1 MSFMRMIGRLW
12 QNPSTANN
20 PELVTM
26 SDYSSDEASVHLR
39 PAVVAD
45 AGLILAFIRE
55 LAEYEKLAHEAV
67 ADEATLAAQLFGETP
82 AAEVVIAEVNGQPAG
97 FALFFHNFSTFLG
110 QRGLYL
116 EDLFVRPQY
125 RGLGLGKRLMVH
137 LAQLAMQRGCGRFEW
152 SVLDWNEPAIRFYR
166 SLGATGL
173 DEWTVQRVSGD
184 ALRTLAGTS
193 ADHGDTPAV

>member
-1 MSFMRMIGRLW
+1 MTESITSP
-12 QNPSTANN
+12 NI
-20 PELVTM
+20 E
-26 SDYSSDEASVHLR
+26 LR
-39 PAVVAD
+39 PATRAD
-45 AGLILAFIRE
+45 VSQILAFVRE

-67 ADEATLAAQLFGETP
+67 ATEAGMTEQLFGARP
-82 AAEVVIAEVNGQPAG
+82 AAEVVIAEVDGQPAG

-137 LAQLAMQRGCGRFEW
+137 LAKLAVERGCGRFEW

-166 SLGATGL
+166 SLGAVGL
-173 DEWTVQRVSGD
+173 EEWTVQRLTGPALD
-184 ALRTLAGTS
+184 ALAAHSDRLGR
-193 ADHGDTPAV
+193 